1 MKRVW
6 MGAAL
11 LAVLLLP
18 WIGNNYVIRLAT
30 IMLMYSVLALSWN
43 LIGGTTGYPSFA
55 TAAFFGLGAYAGA
68 VSQVHGVPMGIA
80 WMIGGLVAAL
90 FALGLGLAILHLRGH
105 YFAIASL
112 IAVEVLREMVNSATA
127 VTGGGMGLTLPVMRL
142 GVNEQARLFY
152 YSVGLIALLTLAAA
166 AWVRSHRLGFGLN
179 CIKQNENAAR
189 MIGINTTIYKTLAFV
204 LSAVFAGF
212 AGAFNASWVNYI
224 EPGDVFD
231 VLLSIKPIVMVLLG
245 GATTLFG
252 PLLGAVIYL
261 FLEETVWRNLLT
273 IHSGVLG
280 ILVVLIILFRPDG
293 LFTFKIPRP
302 SAGKEGR

>member
-18 WIGNNYVIRLAT
+18 WVGNNYVIRLAT

>member
-1 MKRVW
+1 
-6 MGAAL
+6 
-11 LAVLLLP
+11 
-18 WIGNNYVIRLAT
+18 
-30 IMLMYSVLALSWN
+30 LALSWN
-43 LIGGTTGYPSFA
+43 FIGGATGYPSFA

-68 VSQVHGVPMGIA
+68 VSQVHGVPMVLA

-112 IAVEVLREMVNSATA
+112 IAVEVLREMVNSATPI
-127 VTGGGMGLTLPVMRL
+127 TGGGMGLNLPVLRL
-142 GVNEQARLFY
+142 GVNQQARLFY
-152 YSVGLIALLTLAAA
+152 YSVCLIAFLTLAAA
-166 AWVRSHRLGFGLN
+166 AWVRSHRLGFGLS

-204 LSAVFAGF
+204 LSAVFAGC

-273 IHSGVLG
+273 FHSGVLG
-280 ILVVLIILFRPDG
+280 VLVVLIILFRPDG
-293 LFTFKIPRP
+293 LFTFKWPRLF
-302 SAGKEGR
+302 AGRGSK

>member
-18 WIGNNYVIRLAT
+18 WVGNNYVIRLAT

-112 IAVEVLREMVNSATA
+112 IAVEVLREMVNSATS
-127 VTGGGMGLTLPVMRL
+127 VTGGGMGLTLPVLRL